1 MTKAGFMKPD
11 ETSRNQDGLMCIMGL
26 MMFYAEKDG
35 INCTS
40 IKERFLSASKGQ
52 IKRAIKWARQN
63 QSSFSAP
70 EDIDGLVSY
79 LRREF
84 ISKETTI

>member
-1 MTKAGFMKPD
+1 
-11 ETSRNQDGLMCIMGL
+11 MCIMGL
-26 MMFYAEKDG
+26 MMFYAEQDG
-35 INCTS
+35 INCSS

-52 IKRAIKWARQN
+52 IKRAIKWARQE

-84 ISKETTI
+84 ISKETTV

>member
-1 MTKAGFMKPD
+1 
-11 ETSRNQDGLMCIMGL
+11 MGL

-52 IKRAIKWARQN
+52 IKRAIKWARQE

-84 ISKETTI
+84 I

>member
-1 MTKAGFMKPD
+1 MIKAEFLKPE

-26 MMFYAEKDG
+26 MMFYAEQDG
-35 INCTS
+35 INCSS

-52 IKRAIKWARQN
+52 IKRAIKWARQE

-84 ISKETTI
+84 I

>member
-11 ETSRNQDGLMCIMGL
+11 ETSRNQAGLMCIMGL

-52 IKRAIKWARQN
+52 IKRAIKWARQE

>member
-1 MTKAGFMKPD
+1 MTKTGFMKPN
-11 ETSRNQDGLMCIMGL
+11 ETSGNQDGLMCIMGL
-26 MMFYAEKDG
+26 MMFYAEMEG
-35 INCTS
+35 VNCAS
-40 IKERFLSASKGQ
+40 IKERFLAASKSQ
-52 IKRAIKWARQN
+52 IKRAIKWARQE

-84 ISKETTI
+84 I

>member
-1 MTKAGFMKPD
+1 MINAGFMKPD
-11 ETSRNQDGLMCIMGL
+11 ETSNQDGLMCIMGL
-26 MMFYAEKDG
+26 MMFYAEKEG
-35 INCTS
+35 VNCAS
-40 IKERFLSASKGQ
+40 IKERFLAASKGQ
-52 IKRAIKWARQN
+52 IKRAIKWARQE

-84 ISKETTI
+84 I

>member
-1 MTKAGFMKPD
+1 MIKAEFLKPE

-35 INCTS
+35 VNCAA
-40 IKERFLSASKGQ
+40 IKERFLAASKGQ
-52 IKRAIKWARQN
+52 IKMAIKWARQK
-63 QSSFSAP
+63 QSCFSAP